1 MLGPR
6 EVLLVVGVI
15 QVWGWLQFV
24 HTCVQRRN
32 KNKEIRFGDLSLSL
46 LPLYP
51 ILYLVIGGEEQG
63 WGGVLKGGKKKP

>member
-15 QVWGWLQFV
+15 RAWGWLQFV
-24 HTCVQRRN
+24 HTRVQRRN

-46 LPLYP
+46 FFPS
-51 ILYLVIGGEEQG
+51 ILSFI
-63 WGGVLKGGKKKP
+63 